1 MVGSGWAHVPN
12 VARDYTFTSHSRDE
26 PVEKEKHGSVV
37 VHDLS
42 NQFLAIFEL
51 DQRVDSK
58 LDVLT
63 LADIGQVLAHTYIVQ
78 VDLFK
83 QIVETSDDIEVA
95 LFETII

>member
-1 MVGSGWAHVPN
+1 M
-12 VARDYTFTSHSRDE
+12 
-26 PVEKEKHGSVV
+26 

-42 NQFLAIFEL
+42 NQFLAIFKL

-58 LDVLT
+58 LDVLA

-95 LFETII
+95 LFETIIQIGQLDRVIDHPVELVLILNVLHIEENLEVLRLL